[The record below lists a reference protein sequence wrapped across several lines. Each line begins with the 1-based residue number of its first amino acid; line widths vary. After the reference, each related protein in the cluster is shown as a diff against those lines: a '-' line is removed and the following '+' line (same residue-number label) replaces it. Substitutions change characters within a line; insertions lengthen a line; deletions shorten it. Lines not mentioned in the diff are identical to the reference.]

1 MAAKIT
7 RDVLESHLACEYK
20 CHLKLVGRQ
29 GSPSNYE
36 SWLVES
42 KARAKRD
49 AIVNL
54 LAHHRESEIVHDTPL
69 VISTLQNGPN
79 VVLDGTFESNLLS
92 LRFDGLIKAEG
103 SSNLGQFHYVPILFH
118 EGQVRTRQ
126 RVLLELFGLHMAQR
140 GQAHNDPPGARPED
154 GQIHNGENRASP
166 EGRFGSDA
174 TPQRSLPC
182 L

>member
-1 MAAKIT
+1 MMVAKIT

-69 VISTLQNGPN
+69 VISTLQN
-79 VVLDGTFESNLLS
+79 
-92 LRFDGLIKAEG
+92 
-103 SSNLGQFHYVPILFH
+103 
-118 EGQVRTRQ
+118 
-126 RVLLELFGLHMAQR
+126 
-140 GQAHNDPPGARPED
+140 
-154 GQIHNGENRASP
+154 
-166 EGRFGSDA
+166 
-174 TPQRSLPC
+174 
-182 L
+182 